1 MMSDV
6 TATSKWDPVRANDL
20 GSAGHLDDLAEF
32 IAACFGTDDRIH
44 IEVDGD
50 ANWWISRWEIVAS
63 HESRVLV
70 GRNLGGH
77 RRDRLQ
83 WRVFDVIPLIAAYHR
98 RGTPCLGHVAVNLE
112 DTGFTPGLAFCDNR
126 PEYFL
131 IPDPFFL
138 SSQGYADVRHA
149 FSAAPVAWEDRA
161 RTVFWRGSD
170 FGPKVASWNELP
182 RVRLCQLAKSHDSL
196 FDVGMTEIR
205 HGVFTDEITA
215 SGLMRNR
222 VPNYHF
228 NRYRAHIDIDGRS
241 NSWPGLFQKL
251 LSGSPVLKVA
261 SPLGYRQWYYDR
273 LVPWVNY
280 VPVSADLS
288 DLPDKAAWVLSH
300 DIEARRIGEAGRTLA
315 EAITYE
321 AASADAMLAFTAAFQ
336 AVQS

>member
-1 MMSDV
+1 
-6 TATSKWDPVRANDL
+6 
-20 GSAGHLDDLAEF
+20 
-32 IAACFGTDDRIH
+32 
-44 IEVDGD
+44 
-50 ANWWISRWEIVAS
+50 
-63 HESRVLV
+63 
-70 GRNLGGH
+70 
-77 RRDRLQ
+77 
-83 WRVFDVIPLIAAYHR
+83 
-98 RGTPCLGHVAVNLE
+98 
-112 DTGFTPGLAFCDNR
+112 
-126 PEYFL
+126 
-131 IPDPFFL
+131 
-138 SSQGYADVRHA
+138 
-149 FSAAPVAWEDRA
+149 
-161 RTVFWRGSD
+161 
-170 FGPKVASWNELP
+170 
-182 RVRLCQLAKSHDSL
+182 
-196 FDVGMTEIR
+196 
-205 HGVFTDEITA
+205 VFTEEIKA
-215 SGLMRNR
+215 SGLMRDS

>member
-1 MMSDV
+1 VDRTPSAAPWDRIH
-6 TATSKWDPVRANDL
+6 ATDL
-20 GSAGHLDDLAEF
+20 GSAGRAGELNEF
-32 IAACFGTDDRIH
+32 VTACFGTGFRIRIEIDD
-44 IEVDGD
+44 D
-50 ANWWISRWEIVAS
+50 ADYRMGWWEIVAS

-70 GRNLGGH
+70 GRKFDGY
-77 RRDRLQ
+77 RLERLN
-83 WRVFDVIPLIAAYHR
+83 WEIFDVIPLIAAYHN
-98 RGTPCLGHVAVNLE
+98 RGTPYLGRIAVNLE
-112 DTGFTPGLAFCDNR
+112 DFGLKPGLTFSDYR
-126 PEYFL
+126 PQYFL
-131 IPDPFFL
+131 MPDPYFL
-138 SSQGYADVRHA
+138 GSLGYAGVRRA

-161 RTVFWRGSD
+161 PIVLWRGAD
-170 FGPKVASWNELP
+170 FGPKVASWRELP
-182 RVRLCQLAKSHDSL
+182 RIQLCEIANRHETL
-196 FDVGMTEIR
+196 FDVGINTIR
-205 HGVFTDEITA
+205 HGVFTEEIKA
-215 SGLMRNR
+215 SGLMRDS